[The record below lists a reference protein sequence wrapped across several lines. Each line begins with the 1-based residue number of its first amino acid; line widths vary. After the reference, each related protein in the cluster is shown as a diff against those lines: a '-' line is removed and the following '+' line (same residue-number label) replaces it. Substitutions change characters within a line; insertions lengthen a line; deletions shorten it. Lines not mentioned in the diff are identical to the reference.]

1 MNELDNEYIH
11 YSLFFLIALFR
22 NKAISDAS
30 VVPLSGFFVLICF
43 EPRVLFILATYVT
56 KSGGTCLSPDHCG
69 HRGRKITN
77 SRPVWAT

>member
-1 MNELDNEYIH
+1 
-11 YSLFFLIALFR
+11 
-22 NKAISDAS
+22 